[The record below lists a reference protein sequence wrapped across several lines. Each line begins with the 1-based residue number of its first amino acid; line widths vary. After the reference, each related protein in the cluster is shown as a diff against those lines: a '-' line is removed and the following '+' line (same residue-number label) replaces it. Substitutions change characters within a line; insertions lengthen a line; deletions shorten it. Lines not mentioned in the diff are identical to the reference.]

1 MITQEMLKRLDK
13 ALGVSYKTVYLAET
27 RYNSL
32 IKWIDV
38 GPRHQ
43 SKAYAFKAQTIPNKR
58 VLIHHPD
65 FDCDFDR
72 SWLNLVILNTSNQQL
87 YFYTDLKY
95 KLNEHWINYTV
106 FDTDERKDNT
116 YYIVGE
122 YKTIPLSYF
131 KSSEQLEKYC
141 EHQYKR
147 LNTKYKELVEGLKD
161 KVDNYWRE
169 YELSKKVSTVNKQI
183 RKMQADFK

>member
-169 YELSKKVSTVNKQI
+169 YELSKKVSSVNKQI

>member
-27 RYNSL
+27 RYNNL

-43 SKAYAFKAQTIPNKR
+43 SKAYAFKAQTIPNKK
-58 VLIHHPD
+58 VLIHNPVF
-65 FDCDFDR
+65 FDIDR
-72 SWLNLVILNTSNQQL
+72 SWLNLVILNTSDQQL
-87 YFYTDLKY
+87 YFYSDLKY

-122 YKTIPLSYF
+122 YKTMPLSYF

-141 EHQYKR
+141 ELQYKR
-147 LNTKYKELVEGLKD
+147 LNAKYKELVEGLND
-161 KVDNYWRE
+161 QVENYWRE
-169 YELSKKVSTVNKQI
+169 YELSRKVSSVNKQI

>member
-13 ALGVSYKTVYLAET
+13 ALGTSYKTVYLAET
-27 RYNSL
+27 KYNSL

-43 SKAYAFKAQTIPNKR
+43 SKAYAFKAQTIPNKK
-58 VLIHHPD
+58 VLIHNPD
-65 FDCDFDR
+65 FEDYDR
-72 SWLNLVILNTSNQQL
+72 SWLNLVILNTSDQQL

-95 KLNEHWINYTV
+95 KLNEHWIDYTV
-106 FDTDERKDNT
+106 QYTGERKDNT

-147 LNTKYKELVEGLKD
+147 LNSKYRELVEGMND

-169 YELSKKVSTVNKQI
+169 YELSRKVSSVNKQI

>member
-13 ALGVSYKTVYLAET
+13 ALGTSYKTVYLAET
-27 RYNSL
+27 RYNSM
-32 IKWIDV
+32 IKWISV
-38 GPRHQ
+38 GPKHQ
-43 SKAYAFKAQTIPNKR
+43 SKAYAFKAQTIPNKK

-65 FDCDFDR
+65 YDCDYDR
-72 SWLNLVILNTSNQQL
+72 SWLNLVVLNTSNQQL

-106 FDTDERKDNT
+106 NDNDERKYNT

-122 YKTIPLSYF
+122 YKTIPFSYF

-141 EHQYKR
+141 VHQYKR
-147 LNTKYKELVEGLKD
+147 LNAKYRELVEGMND

-169 YELSKKVSTVNKQI
+169 YELSKKVSSVNKQI